1 MSGIVHE
8 TILAHLPAKR
18 KTTPSGWTSF
28 NAPCCVHNGTGAD
41 TRQRGGLIQNAE
53 EGVSYHCFNCGY
65 TASWNKGRRITYKMK
80 KFLQWINVSDDAI
93 NKLSLAV
100 LQYESDELANTIT
113 RMPEFKT
120 VELPEGAKPIS
131 EYTDTTDAHLIKVLE
146 YMKSRQLYL
155 EDYNFYW
162 TPKIG
167 YRDRLI
173 VPFYFNNQIVGYTA
187 RKVTDGAPKYMSE
200 QQPGYVFNMDQQ
212 DYRRQFAIVVEG
224 PMDAIGIEGLALLG
238 SEVKDQQHLLIKS
251 LNKQVILVPDRD
263 EAGHKLI
270 EQAIEFGWS
279 VSMPDW
285 DEDVNDVNDAITK
298 YGRIYTLH
306 QIVTHAESSSLKI
319 KLRSKK
325 WFG

>member
-1 MSGIVHE
+1 
-8 TILAHLPAKR
+8 
-18 KTTPSGWTSF
+18 
-28 NAPCCVHNGTGAD
+28 
-41 TRQRGGLIQNAE
+41 
-53 EGVSYHCFNCGY
+53 
-65 TASWNKGRRITYKMK
+65 
-80 KFLQWINVSDDAI
+80 
-93 NKLSLAV
+93 
-100 LQYESDELANTIT
+100 
-113 RMPEFKT
+113 MPEFKT

-131 EYTDTTDAHLIKVLE
+131 EYTDTSDAHLIKVLE

-155 EDYNFYW
+155 EDYNFHW

-187 RKVTDGAPKYMSE
+187 RKVTDGSPKYMSE

>member
-1 MSGIVHE
+1 MVISISGFCLWKFEINTHFE
-8 TILAHLPAKR
+8 E
-18 KTTPSGWTSF
+18 WT
-28 NAPCCVHNGTGAD
+28 G
-41 TRQRGGLIQNAE
+41 RGL
-53 EGVSYHCFNCGY
+53 YP
-65 TASWNKGRRITYKMK
+65 
-80 KFLQWINVSDDAI
+80 
-93 NKLSLAV
+93 SLAFASGV
-100 LQYESDELANTIT
+100 DLYETQNGPLITMYGFGMALFYSLAGFVSHPTTAIT
-113 RMPEFKT
+113 VAYIT
-120 VELPEGAKPIS
+120 NLLG
-131 EYTDTTDAHLIKVLE
+131 
-146 YMKSRQLYL
+146 
-155 EDYNFYW
+155 
-162 TPKIG
+162 
-167 YRDRLI
+167 LI

-212 DYRRQFAIVVEG
+212 DYRRQFVIVVEG

-270 EQAIEFGWS
+270 DQAIEFGWS

-285 DEDVNDVNDAITK
+285 DQDINDVNDAITK

-306 QIVTHAESSSLKI
+306 QIVTHSESSSLKI

>member
-1 MSGIVHE
+1 
-8 TILAHLPAKR
+8 
-18 KTTPSGWTSF
+18 
-28 NAPCCVHNGTGAD
+28 
-41 TRQRGGLIQNAE
+41 
-53 EGVSYHCFNCGY
+53 
-65 TASWNKGRRITYKMK
+65 
-80 KFLQWINVSDDAI
+80 
-93 NKLSLAV
+93 
-100 LQYESDELANTIT
+100 
-113 RMPEFKT
+113 
-120 VELPEGAKPIS
+120 
-131 EYTDTTDAHLIKVLE
+131 
-146 YMKSRQLYL
+146 
-155 EDYNFYW
+155 
-162 TPKIG
+162 
-167 YRDRLI
+167 
-173 VPFYFNNQIVGYTA
+173 
-187 RKVTDGAPKYMSE
+187 MSE

-285 DEDVNDVNDAITK
+285 DEDVNDVNDAIKK